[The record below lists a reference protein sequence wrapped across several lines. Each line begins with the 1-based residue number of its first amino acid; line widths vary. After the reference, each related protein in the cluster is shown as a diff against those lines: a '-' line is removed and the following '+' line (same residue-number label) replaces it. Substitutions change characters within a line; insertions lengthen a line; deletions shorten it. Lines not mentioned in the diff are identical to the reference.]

1 MAKSAVVQ
9 TKPERTMHLPDRI
22 KLTPEVLIRLNDLFE
37 FLPPTEFRNQLIEMY
52 HLYIL
57 HEHESLPN
65 DFARLAEGMII
76 FLDLLQFAAQE
87 WEENNGTGIRQA

>member
-1 MAKSAVVQ
+1 MAKSAALQ
-9 TKPERTMHLPDRI
+9 TKPERTTHLPDRI
-22 KLTPEVLIRLNDLFE
+22 KLTPEVLTRLSDFFE

-65 DFARLAEGMII
+65 DFARLAEGMIT

-87 WEENNGTGIRQA
+87 WEENNGTGMRQA